1 MVVDIPIKCCVRLLH
16 LVPIL
21 LKIALPS
28 SLGVHLCFGCFYVL
42 GVFVSEYATVTS
54 INNIKQGVFV
64 METSVL
70 NSVQNLL
77 SFIMLS
83 KNTKTKL

>member
-1 MVVDIPIKCCVRLLH
+1 
-16 LVPIL
+16 
-21 LKIALPS
+21 
-28 SLGVHLCFGCFYVL
+28 L